1 MDTIMQKIPS
11 TFCWAKMGTE
21 AGEELAAIIR
31 RKEWERQLGGGYF
44 FWGVGQSLGENAK
57 VVAPEIAS
65 LHVIFSP
72 MPSKPKLIDVAP
84 KDVVIWNA
92 WVDTQGVV
100 RRLPIH
106 CFITSRAS
114 LPSGRKKESHYALVC
129 FSEQKLNEQSDEIFV
144 FPSHLRN
151 VTTNKPLGASQVTA
165 VVHSSNL
172 KDKASDD
179 KSYSVSFTAE
189 LRSPYCVQLT
199 QPSLLDVEELI
210 EIKEITNSGDIGLW
224 NALVKSIRSRMIERI
239 DWVQYTLDLGE
250 ECSLSY
256 IDSLSLLKGSG
267 CSKV

>member
-1 MDTIMQKIPS
+1 
-11 TFCWAKMGTE
+11 MGAE

-92 WVDTQGVV
+92 WVDAQGVV

-129 FSEQKLNEQSDEIFV
+129 FSDQELNEQSDEIFI

-151 VTTNKPLGASQVTA
+151 VTTKKPLGASQVTA
-165 VVHSSNL
+165 VVHASNL

-189 LRSPYCVQLT
+189 LRSPYCVQLA
-199 QPSLLDVEELI
+199 QPLLLDVEELI
-210 EIKEITNSGDIGLW
+210 EIKEITNSGNIRSW
-224 NALVKSIRSRMIERI
+224 NALVKSIRSRMIEQI
-239 DWVQYTLDLGE
+239 NWVQCTLDFIDEDDLFFT
-250 ECSLSY
+250 
-256 IDSLSLLKGSG
+256 DSLSLIH
-267 CSKV
+267 CSEYSNM

>member
-1 MDTIMQKIPS
+1 MKKIPP
-11 TFCWAKMGTE
+11 TFCWTKMGAE

-44 FWGVGQSLGENAK
+44 FWGIGQSLGENAK
-57 VVAPEIAS
+57 AVAPEITS

-84 KDVVIWNA
+84 NDVVIWNA
-92 WVDTQGVV
+92 WIDAQGVV

-129 FSEQKLNEQSDEIFV
+129 FSDQELNKQSNEIFV
-144 FPSHLRN
+144 FPNYLRN
-151 VTTNKPLGASQVTA
+151 VATNKPLGASQVTA
-165 VVHSSNL
+165 VVRAPNL
-172 KDKASDD
+172 KDKTSDA

-189 LRSPYCVQLT
+189 LRSPYCVQLA
-199 QPSLLDVEELI
+199 QPLLLGVEELI

-224 NALVKSIRSRMIERI
+224 NALVKSIRSRMIEQTN
-239 DWVQYTLDLGE
+239 WVQCTLDFVDE
-250 ECSLSY
+250 DDLSFT
-256 IDSLSLLKGSG
+256 DSLSPLH
-267 CSKV
+267 CSEYSNV